1 MTLHPPPTPLHV
13 SRTPWSRR
21 SFLATAS
28 LALAGCG
35 RPASVLSPAPPS
47 QEFEGPASL
56 RQHAAQHNLLYGC
69 AVNVPRLT
77 SDPAYA
83 ALVVAQSSILVA
95 ENAMK
100 WGPLRPTPTSFNFDQ
115 ADALI
120 AFAEEN
126 HIKLRG
132 HNLVW
137 HMQLPAWFAGY
148 ANAANADQLLLNH
161 IEQVAGR
168 YAGRMHSWDVVNE
181 AVQVTDGR
189 PDGLRATPWLQL
201 LGAGYIETAFR
212 AARRADPQALL
223 TYNDYG
229 IEGEDPASQR
239 KRDAVLLLL
248 RRLKTRDVPLDAMG
262 IQSHISAGPRHVYG
276 AGLLRF
282 LADVRQLGLEVF
294 LTELDVNDRDLPA
307 DVATRDEAVAAT
319 YQRYLDLV
327 LAEPAVRAV
336 LTWGIT
342 DRYTWLNGENARA
355 DHLPERCLPFDN
367 AYVPTDAFFAIRN
380 SFDHRAALR
389 TKL

>member
-1 MTLHPPPTPLHV
+1 L
-13 SRTPWSRR
+13 
-21 SFLATAS
+21 
-28 LALAGCG
+28 
-35 RPASVLSPAPPS
+35 LSPAPPS
-47 QEFEGPASL
+47 REFAGEASL
-56 RQHAAQHNLLYGC
+56 RQHAARHNLLYGC

-83 ALVVAQSSILVA
+83 ALVIAQSSILVA
-95 ENAMK
+95 EGAMK
-100 WGPLRPTPTSFNFDQ
+100 WAALRPTPTTFDFDQ

-120 AFAEEN
+120 AFAEQN
-126 HIKLRG
+126 RIKLRG
-132 HNLVW
+132 HNLLW
-137 HMQLPAWFAGY
+137 HRALPAWFSGY

-161 IEQVAGR
+161 IDQVAGR

-181 AVQVTDGR
+181 AVDVKDGR
-189 PDGLRATPWLQL
+189 PDGLRVTPWLQL

-248 RRLKTRDVPLDAMG
+248 ERLKTRNVPIDAVG
-262 IQSHISAGPRHVYG
+262 VQSHISADPRHMYG
-276 AGLLRF
+276 AGLMRF
-282 LADVRQLGLEVF
+282 LAEVRQLGLEVF

-307 DVATRDEAVAAT
+307 DVTTRDQAVAAT

-355 DHLPERCLPFDN
+355 DHLPERCLPFDS
-367 AYVPTDAFFAIRN
+367 AYTPTSAFFAIRN
-380 SFDHRAALR
+380 SFDHRPPVR